1 MISLR
6 SSGNKLLLCLGL
18 FLFCAC
24 SQDRIY
30 RAEQFKVS
38 INLNALPENS
48 KPVFSQRH
56 LKSNKQEWVGGILGH
71 HQLPEW
77 NEVLYKDTVIRIDP
91 QVEAPY
97 DAWSSAYPSAERSQF
112 DFYDVT
118 FINPAKTSFIARIS
132 GPNNVGNRYYLF
144 TAQVAGLKVYSIDRP
159 AIIEGDRE
167 WENRGMLRIG
177 PDLLMVDNDYIFN
190 QKTGKAFEITRQGKD
205 RIRGDFAAL
214 SPDQQ
219 TVAFTTNHLL
229 YQCHY
234 PSGKIYSEAIDDL
247 DLAKKMRNQNKTW
260 PYDYFSWIADANGR
274 MFLKSEGS
282 TKKISDETN

>member
-1 MISLR
+1 MISIR
-6 SSGNKLLLCLGL
+6 SQGHSLLMCLAL
-18 FLFCAC
+18 FLFSAC
-24 SQDRIY
+24 SHDRIY
-30 RAEQFKVS
+30 RAEQFNVS
-38 INLNALPENS
+38 INLNALPGNS

-71 HQLPEW
+71 NQLPEW

-91 QVEAPY
+91 QVETSSDARSSDYPY
-97 DAWSSAYPSAERSQF
+97 AERSQF

-118 FINPAKTSFIARIS
+118 FVNPFKTSFIARIS
-132 GPNNVGNRYYLF
+132 GPNNMGNRFYLF
-144 TAQVAGLKVYSIDRP
+144 NAQVGGLKVYSIDRP
-159 AIIEGDRE
+159 TIIEGDRE
-167 WENRGMLRIG
+167 WENRGMLQIG
-177 PDLLMVDNDYIFN
+177 PDLLMIDNDYIFN

-214 SPDQQ
+214 SPDRQ
-219 TVAFTTNHLL
+219 TVVFTTDHLL

-247 DLAKKMRNQNKTW
+247 DLAKKKRNPAKTW

-274 MFLKSEGS
+274 MFLQSEGS
-282 TKKISDETN
+282 TKKDSR